1 MSQNTKRSIHCSFCD
16 DEGHMISNC
25 QDPRIEVV
33 VKDFEER
40 IALDMKC
47 KFKKKYVKHIM
58 DSLYTI
64 SDIRILGYQ
73 KGVTMNKSSK
83 DEFTEEVVDEYY
95 DIQNN
100 YYTELFNGLNDIE
113 LAHFAN
119 DIAKSSKS
127 WCSRKISLQKTKEM
141 LGIHSDNSLSCTPT
155 KRDKTVSST
164 TTTTTTI
171 VNESVEQND
180 EETHN
185 HDFQYFLLPLV
196 DEKMFNELSPALK
209 NGLDYMYF
217 LSIAAVILNLYVM
230 YTS

>member
-25 QDPRIEVV
+25 QDPRIDVV

-40 IALDMKC
+40 IALDMQC
-47 KFKKKYVKHIM
+47 KFKKKYAKHIM

-83 DEFTEEVVDEYY
+83 DEFIQEIVDEYY

-100 YYTELFNGLNDIE
+100 YYTELFTKLNDTE
-113 LAHFAN
+113 LADFAK
-119 DIAKSSKS
+119 DIAKNSKS
-127 WCSRKISLQKTKEM
+127 WGSRKISLQKTKEL
-141 LGIHSDNSLSCTPT
+141 LGIDSDNSVSCTPT
-155 KRDKTVSST
+155 KRDKTVSS
-164 TTTTTTI
+164 TTTI

-217 LSIAAVILNLYVM
+217 LSIGAVILNLYVI
-230 YTS
+230 YTSSYGN